1 MAQSGYERGRES
13 GNLRPMAIGW
23 RKQGN
28 LGVGSAH
35 GAPGT
40 GGREGRGER
49 RGDGLVTRFFPERY
63 LYCYL
68 TRNFR
73 LERQW
78 RVVVKYGVGPSLAG
92 IMPTVIVFW
101 LWVL

>member
-1 MAQSGYERGRES
+1 MDTT
-13 GNLRPMAIGW
+13 
-23 RKQGN
+23 
-28 LGVGSAH
+28 H
-35 GAPGT
+35 GPPVT
-40 GGREGRGER
+40 GGGEGRGRGDER

-63 LYCYL
+63 FYCYL

-78 RVVVKYGVGPSLAG
+78 WVVVKYGVGPSLAG
-92 IMPTVIVFW
+92 IVPTVIVFW

>member
-13 GNLRPMAIGW
+13 GNLWPMAIGW

-40 GGREGRGER
+40 GGREGRGGCDEW

-63 LYCYL
+63 
-68 TRNFR
+68 F
-73 LERQW
+73 
-78 RVVVKYGVGPSLAG
+78 
-92 IMPTVIVFW
+92 
-101 LWVL
+101 